1 MQFSYNLRKL
11 VKSKGW
17 TILHFLKKNNTIY
30 YQYVESIG
38 KLLRHIKD
46 LVVVNLGK
54 FKLCSRRLLS
64 MVEMI
69 F

>member
-17 TILHFLKKNNTIY
+17 TFLRFFKINITTY

-38 KLLRHIKD
+38 KLFKHVQD

-54 FKLCSRRLLS
+54 YIEFALGQNQ
-64 MVEMI
+64 
-69 F
+69 